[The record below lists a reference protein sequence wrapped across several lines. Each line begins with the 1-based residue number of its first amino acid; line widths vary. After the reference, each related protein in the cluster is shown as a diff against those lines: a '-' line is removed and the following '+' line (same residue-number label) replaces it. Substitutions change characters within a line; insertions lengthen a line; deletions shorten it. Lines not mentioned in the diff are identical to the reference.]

1 VNLFKSPLRRTTA
14 VVAGAFIGLVGA
26 AAAAAPA
33 SAHAPVVS
41 GTTTC
46 ADKDGN
52 WTIDWSVGND
62 FGTPATVKKLKLDP
76 KDLEVTGDVVE
87 DGTEIPANSAGKP
100 EDQVHGTTKVE
111 DENVESVTIYVW
123 LKWSDGYKTKWKEPA
138 HYTVHKPE
146 ACGDETPPEQPQPG
160 TPTPI
165 VEADCDTLTLGLD
178 NPKDGEDVT
187 LTFKTSKG
195 EARELEVKAGQK
207 KTTKFS
213 AAEGFFVEVG
223 AEGVEGTTKV
233 EYKQPEGCES
243 GGGGG
248 EEGPSLP
255 VTGAAAG
262 SIAGGAAAL
271 LIAGVVLFFV
281 ARRRKVR
288 FTA

>member
-1 VNLFKSPLRRTTA
+1 VNLLKSPLRRTTA
-14 VVAGAFIGLVGA
+14 VLAGAFIGLVGA

-33 SAHAPVVS
+33 SAHAPVVT

-46 ADKDGN
+46 ADEDGN
-52 WTIDWSVGND
+52 WTIDWSFGND
-62 FGTPATVKKLKLDP
+62 FGTPATVKKIKLDTNG
-76 KDLEVTGDVVE
+76 LEVTGDIVE
-87 DGTEIPANSAGKP
+87 EGVELPANSAGKP
-100 EDQVHGTTKVE
+100 EYQVHGTTKVE
-111 DENVESVTIYVW
+111 DDKVEAVTIFVW
-123 LKWSDGYKTKWKEPA
+123 LKWPDGYETKWKEPA

-146 ACGDETPPEQPQPG
+146 ACGDETPTQPPAQTPE
-160 TPTPI
+160 PTPI
-165 VEADCDTLTLGLD
+165 VEADCDSLTLGLD

-195 EARELEVKAGQK
+195 ETRELEVKAGEK

-213 AAEGFFVEVG
+213 ASEGFFVEVG
-223 AEGVEGTTKV
+223 AKGVQETTKV

-248 EEGPSLP
+248 EGSSLP
-255 VTGAAAG
+255 ETGAAAG

>member
-1 VNLFKSPLRRTTA
+1 
-14 VVAGAFIGLVGA
+14 
-26 AAAAAPA
+26 
-33 SAHAPVVS
+33 
-41 GTTTC
+41 
-46 ADKDGN
+46 
-52 WTIDWSVGND
+52 
-62 FGTPATVKKLKLDP
+62 
-76 KDLEVTGDVVE
+76 
-87 DGTEIPANSAGKP
+87 
-100 EDQVHGTTKVE
+100 
-111 DENVESVTIYVW
+111 
-123 LKWSDGYKTKWKEPA
+123 
-138 HYTVHKPE
+138 VHKPE
-146 ACGDETPPEQPQPG
+146 ACGDETPTQPPAETPE
-160 TPTPI
+160 PTPI
-165 VEADCDTLTLGLD
+165 VAADCDTLTLGLD

-195 EARELEVKAGQK
+195 ETRELEVKAGQK

-213 AAEGFFVEVG
+213 ASEGFFVEVG
-223 AEGVEGTTKV
+223 AEGVEETTKV

-248 EEGPSLP
+248 DEGPSLP